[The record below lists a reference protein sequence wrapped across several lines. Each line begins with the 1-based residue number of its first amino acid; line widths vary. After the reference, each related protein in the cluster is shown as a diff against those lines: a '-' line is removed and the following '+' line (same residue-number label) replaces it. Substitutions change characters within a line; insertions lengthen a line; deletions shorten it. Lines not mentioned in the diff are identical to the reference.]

1 VTVQSLGRVSAGSQA
16 VPWEFKKKASTL
28 FTMSYRPV
36 SVLLLLAISASLR
49 GADEVDK
56 LVQRRLSPGVVA
68 LFARQSQDARIV
80 ARLKV
85 ALSDEAAPVRTVAA
99 RVIAL
104 GGIAGL
110 VSDVKEALGRET
122 DVDVASEE
130 IRALCAIGGAAV
142 DLEALAAAKRFAPRL
157 DGVYTRIIG
166 RLRGAGALSFY
177 FSTLREMALS
187 PSDRH
192 AFFRHVVN
200 RDGPEVLAA
209 AGSLALSHRASKD
222 WEAVLAIA
230 AERQAPVKEGVLVAA
245 LRGDDAI
252 LRGEAAWYMAKTYRQ
267 HPPEDSG
274 EILRAVSEETHPEPD
289 AELRFGAEMLRRVLG
304 KPAVQ
309 DEGWIACL
317 DTNPNCHLDSD
328 FIESP
333 LVELLTERER
343 VALLRRNETHRP
355 PEARSGLAD
364 PARLSR
370 TPAPRATPA
379 KGLEAKLSDL
389 RLVSGLP
396 KGITED
402 LILVGGCRSSS
413 QTRWY
418 AVAEIEF
425 GGHGLPRHVSL
436 LGGPSKPDCRQTAET
451 IFLMSGAPDD
461 GSLKDGRGVYLAPFE
476 PDCLIC
482 NEDGIAPVERAG
494 ESTDVIRVR
503 GKVVAPK
510 LVNRVEPLYP
520 VEARR
525 QKQQGIDI
533 YEAVISPTGCVRELR
548 LLKGS
553 YPLLDLTGMEAIAR
567 WRYKPATLNG
577 RAVSVY
583 LTVTVTYNLHA

>member
-1 VTVQSLGRVSAGSQA
+1 
-16 VPWEFKKKASTL
+16 VPWAFTEKRGNL
-28 FTMSYRPV
+28 FAMSCRPV
-36 SVLLLLAISASLR
+36 SVLLLLAIPASLR

-68 LFARQSQDARIV
+68 LFARHTQDARIV

-85 ALSDEAAPVRTVAA
+85 ALSEEAVPVRTVAA

-104 GGIAGL
+104 GGIVSL

-122 DVDVASEE
+122 DVDAAREE
-130 IRALCAIGGAAV
+130 IRALCAIGGAAA
-142 DLEALAAAKRFAPRL
+142 DPEALAAARRFAPRL
-157 DGVYTRIIG
+157 DGAYTDIIG
-166 RLRGAGALSFY
+166 RLRGTGALSFY
-177 FSTLREMALS
+177 FSTLREMALW
-187 PSDRH
+187 PSDRR

-209 AGSLALSHRASKD
+209 AGSFALSYHATRD
-222 WEAVLAIA
+222 WEAVLAVA
-230 AERQAPVKEGVLVAA
+230 AEREAPVKEGVLVAA
-245 LRGDDAI
+245 LRGSDVVV
-252 LRGEAAWYMAKTYRQ
+252 RGEAAWYMAKTYRK
-267 HPPEDSG
+267 HPPEDSD
-274 EILRAVSEETHPEPD
+274 EILKAVSEETHPEPD

-317 DTNPNCHLDSD
+317 DTNPHCHLDSD

-333 LVELLTERER
+333 LVELLTEPEHM
-343 VALLRRNETHRP
+343 ALLRRNEAHRP
-355 PEARSGLAD
+355 PEARSGPTD
-364 PARLSR
+364 PAGKLRAAASR
-370 TPAPRATPA
+370 PTPARSA
-379 KGLEAKLSDL
+379 EAESSDL

-396 KGITED
+396 KGITEG
-402 LILVGGCRSSS
+402 LISVGGCRSSAL
-413 QTRWY
+413 TRWY

-425 GGHGLPRHVSL
+425 GGHGLPRHVNL
-436 LGGPSKPDCRQTAET
+436 LGAPAKPDCRQTAET

-461 GSLKDGRGVYLAPFE
+461 GSLRGGRGVYLALFE

-482 NEDGIAPVERAG
+482 NEEGVAPVERAG
-494 ESTDVIRVR
+494 ESSDVIRVR

-510 LVNRVEPLYP
+510 LEKRVEPLYP

-525 QKQQGIDI
+525 QKQQGINI
-533 YEAVISPTGCVRELR
+533 YEAVISPSGCVREIR

-553 YPLLDLTGMEAIAR
+553 YPLLDVTGMEAIAR

-577 RAVSVY
+577 KPVSVY
-583 LTVTVTYNLHA
+583 LTVTVTYNLRV